1 MVVFFVTNS
10 AGPGVAGG
18 VAAVEAGVAKAI
30 VAGGVISNA
39 SFATGSVS
47 GTLRAASAV
56 SDIAYALRFGSG
68 FVNVGPSVAAG
79 TGFGRGAGACLGVVS
94 GVFSAA
100 AGGDCLATIGVFL
113 VPAAGVVFASFA
125 VAAFGGSGYAMGGVA
140 TGSGVSSSIAVGAC
154 FAGVRAFLGTVAG
167 VSFGGAAGV
176 DSEEVVC
183 VVSDFAAGFDA
194 TLIDAAGVFSAVGI
208 SLSAAASE
216 GLGGGIAAVS
226 IGSFCVTRSGVAAVF
241 ACVVGGTGSGVDFGG
256 SACVVGGIVADS
268 GVSST
273 AAAGATCAG
282 VGGSS
287 VLAAGVSCGDA
298 ADAGISSSAAASM
311 GLGDGAGAGS
321 GGSVCAEPVVAADAV
336 FDAAGVNQIKLFPMS
351 QSNMN

>member
-1 MVVFFVTNS
+1 MVVFFITNG

-18 VAAVEAGVAKAI
+18 VAAVEAGVTKAI

-39 SFATGSVS
+39 SFAAGSVS
-47 GTLRAASAV
+47 GTLKTASAV
-56 SDIAYALRFGSG
+56 SGIADALRFGSG
-68 FVNVGPSVAAG
+68 FVTVGPSVAAG
-79 TGFGRGAGACLGVVS
+79 TGFRRGAGACLGVVS

-100 AGGDCLATIGVFL
+100 AAGDCLATIGAFL

-140 TGSGVSSSIAVGAC
+140 TGSGVSSSIATGAF

-167 VSFGGAAGV
+167 VSFEGAAGA
-176 DSEEVVC
+176 DSGEVVC
-183 VVSDFAAGFDA
+183 VVSDF
-194 TLIDAAGVFSAVGI
+194 AAGVFSAVGI
-208 SLSAAASE
+208 SLSVAAGE
-216 GLGGGIAAVS
+216 GSGGGIAAVS

-256 SACVVGGIVADS
+256 SACVVGGVVADS
-268 GVSST
+268 GVSSS

-287 VLAAGVSCGDA
+287 VLA
-298 ADAGISSSAAASM
+298 AAASM

-321 GGSVCAEPVVAADAV
+321 GGSVCAEPVVAANSV
-336 FDAAGVNQIKLFPMS
+336 FDAAGGKTKSIRA
-351 QSNMN
+351 